1 MSAATVAITVIGEDR
16 PGIVAGVTK
25 SLYEA
30 GCNLED
36 VSSTILRG
44 HFAMMLIVGAPEGME
59 ASDLQERLSE
69 VARALDLTVSVRPVQ
84 AVDADIPIATH
95 MVSVYGADRPG
106 IVYRV
111 AEVLAGVGVNVT
123 DLNSRMIG
131 TPEDPVYALM
141 LEVAVPGE
149 RDLIADLQGVR
160 DELGVEVTVH
170 PIDADLL

>member
-1 MSAATVAITVIGEDR
+1 MSQMVAITVIGEDR
-16 PGIVAGVTK
+16 PGIVAGVTR

-44 HFAMMLIVGAPEGME
+44 HFAMMLIVGAPVELSAE
-59 ASDLQERLSE
+59 DLEERLAP
-69 VARALDLTVSVRPVQ
+69 VAERMHLTVTVRPVRE
-84 AVDADIPIATH
+84 VDPEVPGPTH

-111 AEVLAGVGVNVT
+111 AEVLAQAGVNVT

-131 TPEDPVYALM
+131 TPDEPLYALM
-141 LEVAVPGE
+141 MEVAVTGE
-149 RDLIADLQGVR
+149 RDLGADLQGVR

>member
-1 MSAATVAITVIGEDR
+1 MSGSTVAITVIGEDR

-44 HFAMMLIVGAPEGME
+44 HFAMMLIVGAPEGLE
-59 ASDLQERLSE
+59 PSDLQGRLSD
-69 VARALDLTVSVRPVQ
+69 VARAMDLTVSVRPVET
-84 AVDADIPIATH
+84 VDAGVPGATH

-111 AEVLAGVGVNVT
+111 AEVLAAAGVNVT

-131 TPEDPVYALM
+131 TQEDPVYALM
-141 LEVAVPGE
+141 LEVVVPGE
-149 RDLIADLQGVR
+149 RDLVRDLQGVR
-160 DELGVEVTVH
+160 EELEVEVTVH